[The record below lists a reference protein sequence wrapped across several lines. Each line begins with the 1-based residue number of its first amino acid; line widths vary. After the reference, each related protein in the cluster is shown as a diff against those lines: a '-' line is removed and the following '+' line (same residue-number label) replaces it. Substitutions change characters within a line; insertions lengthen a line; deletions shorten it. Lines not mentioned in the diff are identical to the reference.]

1 MFNHTYLK
9 RSLTAAVMA
18 AAVAYP
24 AGAQAAHIVQPEL
37 STAHSASVPSVGP
50 GLATTHQLNQLQGN
64 VRQLY
69 ASEGGWPSATQ
80 SSLPSNFRTDAS
92 SGGYTSVATSA
103 PSVSLPS
110 AGSGFQWGDA
120 GIGAA
125 GALVLMGA
133 SGLGAVAMRRRR
145 PERTFA
151 S

>member
-50 GLATTHQLNQLQGN
+50 GLAVTHQLNQLQGST
-64 VRQLY
+64 RQRLVT
-69 ASEGGWPSATQ
+69 ASGSPSAS

>member
-24 AGAQAAHIVQPEL
+24 AGAQAAHIVQPTL
-37 STAHSASVPSVGP
+37 PTPHSASVPSVAP
-50 GLATTHQLNQLQGN
+50 GLAALHQLDPLQAN
-64 VRQLY
+64 VRQQL
-69 ASEGGWPSATQ
+69 ATESGSPSAS

-92 SGGYTSVATSA
+92 SGGYTSVATST

-120 GIGAA
+120 GVGAA
-125 GALVLMGA
+125 VAVVL
-133 SGLGAVAMRRRR
+133 LGAAAVGTGLIRRR
-145 PERTFA
+145 PQRPLA